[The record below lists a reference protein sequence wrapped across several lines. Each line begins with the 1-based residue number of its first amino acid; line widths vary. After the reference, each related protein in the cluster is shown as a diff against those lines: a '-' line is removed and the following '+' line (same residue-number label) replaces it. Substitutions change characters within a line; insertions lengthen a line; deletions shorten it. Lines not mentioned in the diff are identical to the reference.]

1 MEEIKRDF
9 KGIWITKEIWLD
21 TELSWIEKFVL
32 AEINSLDGEEGCFAS
47 NDYFSKFFKLSK
59 TRISQ
64 IINSLIQKKYISAEY
79 IKKGNEIVKRV
90 LHTLYNYDKEEDTKK
105 NRKNTSIIL
114 NKKLKFPDIKMRKY
128 WIQLREVLI
137 KYNKDF
143 EKIEVEIF
151 SLEKFIKECNND
163 YSDTNMETKINSKI
177 SFINKKMTEQ
187 NNPFDL

>member
-1 MEEIKRDF
+1 
-9 KGIWITKEIWLD
+9 
-21 TELSWIEKFVL
+21 
-32 AEINSLDGEEGCFAS
+32 
-47 NDYFSKFFKLSK
+47 
-59 TRISQ
+59 
-64 IINSLIQKKYISAEY
+64 
-79 IKKGNEIVKRV
+79 
-90 LHTLYNYDKEEDTKK
+90 
-105 NRKNTSIIL
+105 
-114 NKKLKFPDIKMRKY
+114 MRKY

-143 EKIEVEIF
+143 EKIEDEIF

>member
-143 EKIEVEIF
+143 EKIEDEIF

>member
-21 TELSWIEKFVL
+21 SELNWIEKLML
-32 AEINSLDGEEGCFAS
+32 AEINSLDGDNGCFAS

-105 NRKNTSIIL
+105 I
-114 NKKLKFPDIKMRKY
+114 
-128 WIQLREVLI
+128 
-137 KYNKDF
+137 
-143 EKIEVEIF
+143 EKI
-151 SLEKFIKECNND
+151 L
-163 YSDTNMETKINSKI
+163 
-177 SFINKKMTEQ
+177 Q
-187 NNPFDL
+187 